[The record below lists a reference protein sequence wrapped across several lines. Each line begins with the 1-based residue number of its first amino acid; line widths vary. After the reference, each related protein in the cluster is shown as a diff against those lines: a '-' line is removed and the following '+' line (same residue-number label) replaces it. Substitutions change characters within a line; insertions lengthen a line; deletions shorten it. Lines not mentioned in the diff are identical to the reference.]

1 MCNVPLISVLFIAA
15 QLGFAVAMGLVAT
28 AGALNASLFLA
39 GKSPFVLAAAI
50 AALGAAIASLR
61 AASTES
67 INCAFPSCVSPV
79 TRFLFRVNQL
89 LTALSALAIAIAAT
103 IAFAAIPLA
112 AVVAISLI
120 LTGSLVALGL
130 FIYVGAELL
139 SVAVCVATRPVPLP
153 PATIIAGI
161 LTVLLVIAVGGLVI
175 SGALAGL
182 IPLVP
187 LPLG

>member
-15 QLGFAVAMGLVAT
+15 QLSFAVAMGLVAT

-61 AASTES
+61 AAYTES
-67 INCAFPSCVSPV
+67 IKCGFTSCMSPV
-79 TRFLFRVNQL
+79 IRFMSRVDQL
-89 LTALSALAIAIAAT
+89 ITALSALAIAIAAT
-103 IAFAAIPLA
+103 IGFAAIPLA
-112 AVVAISLI
+112 AVVAVSLI
-120 LTGSLVALGL
+120 LTGSLVALG
-130 FIYVGAELL
+130 FFVYVGAELL
-139 SVAVCVATRPVPLP
+139 AIAVCIATRPVPLP
-153 PATIIAGI
+153 PATIITGI
-161 LTVLLVIAVGGLVI
+161 LTVLLVIAVGGLI
-175 SGALAGL
+175 ITGALAGL